1 VAPSLDIPAEWWK
14 IAPFGATIRLAGNCS
29 VSTMEKKIMKR
40 GRLACELPLALAVS
54 CIASGILLFS
64 GIPPASGGP
73 VQQAASKLAITTKS
87 LPNATVGVEYYAV
100 IAATGGEP
108 PYDCSG
114 AGLPPNLAFHYTS
127 DTIGGKAT
135 TAGAYSVV
143 ITVTDSADPPH
154 TATATFKLAV
164 LPAK

>member
-1 VAPSLDIPAEWWK
+1 MIPTSGASGSK
-14 IAPFGATIRLAGNCS
+14 LARVVSVMAIAILCFSGFRLARS
-29 VSTMEKKIMKR
+29 
-40 GRLACELPLALAVS
+40 A
-54 CIASGILLFS
+54 
-64 GIPPASGGP
+64 PAP
-73 VQQAASKLAITTKS
+73 QAASKLTITTKS

-114 AGLPPNLAFHYTS
+114 VGLPPNLAFHYTS

-135 TAGAYSVV
+135 TAGTYSVV

-154 TATATFKLAV
+154 SVSATFKLTV